1 MTLKAKTLSI
11 NICDTGD
18 NYPIH
23 YKVSSRTTKG
33 FTAGWHVVELLDET
47 FDKEFSF
54 RHDMID
60 KFIQALTEIK
70 EFVNTPD

>member
-1 MTLKAKTLSI
+1 MLKAKTLSI

-33 FTAGWHVVELLDET
+33 ETAGWHVIELLDES
-47 FDKEFSF
+47 FDKEFTF

-60 KFIQALTEIK
+60 QFIKALNEIK
-70 EFVNTPD
+70 EFVNTPN